1 MGIGPLN
8 GISMSAAIGGGV
20 SGQDNMAVMQ
30 QLVAAIRAVNRGE
43 LETRGRVWKLRRG
56 PSGKAVTVELVE
68 EESGDVIDLLP
79 PEEVLRMAAELEKD
93 R

>member
-8 GISMSAAIGGGV
+8 GISMSTAIGGGM
-20 SGQDNMAVMQ
+20 SGQDNVALMQ
-30 QLVAAIRAVNRGE
+30 QLVAAVRALSRSE
-43 LETRGRVWKLRRG
+43 LEARGLVWKLRRG
-56 PSGKAVTVELVE
+56 ALGRPLLVELVE
-68 EESGDVIDLLP
+68 QESGDVIDQLP

>member
-30 QLVAAIRAVNRGE
+30 QLVAAIR
-43 LETRGRVWKLRRG
+43 VWKLRRG
-56 PSGKAVTVELVE
+56 AGRPPLVELVE
-68 EESGDVIDLLP
+68 QESGDVVDLLP
-79 PEEVLRMAAELEKD
+79 PEEVLRMAAVLEKE

>member
-8 GISMSAAIGGGV
+8 RVAMGAEIGA
-20 SGQDNMAVMQ
+20 SGQDNLALMQ
-30 QLVAAIRAVNRGE
+30 QLVAAVRALNRGE
-43 LETRGRVWKLRRG
+43 LEARGRVWKLRRG
-56 PSGKAVTVELVE
+56 ESGKPLMVELVE

>member
-43 LETRGRVWKLRRG
+43 LETRGYGNCAGEPAG
-56 PSGKAVTVELVE
+56 P
-68 EESGDVIDLLP
+68 
-79 PEEVLRMAAELEKD
+79 R
-93 R
+93 

>member
-56 PSGKAVTVELVE
+56 AGRPPLVELVE
-68 EESGDVIDLLP
+68 QESGDVVDLLP
-79 PEEVLRMAAELEKD
+79 PEEVLRMAAVLEKE

>member
-56 PSGKAVTVELVE
+56 AGRPPLVELGE
-68 EESGDVIDLLP
+68 QESGDVVDLLP
-79 PEEVLRMAAELEKD
+79 PEEVLRMAAVLEKE